1 MPLPIT
7 VFRTHRLRCHTLP
20 EIRMYTSGPDCTMRI
35 SVPFTHLLCEYQ
47 HTPQRTLWR
56 RSQRA
61 NISVQ
66 SKKTST
72 KYTVFRTL
80 PRLLRFLRI
89 SRSCCQACKC
99 RTREYQLYTNDRLP
113 SNDANPRYSKI
124 CHRLCESRD
133 PISHIVRI
141 STHATPVQACEF
153 QSKLSQHPSVCA
165 NVRVYLCT

>member
-1 MPLPIT
+1 M
-7 VFRTHRLRCHTLP
+7 
-20 EIRMYTSGPDCTMRI
+20 
-35 SVPFTHLLCEYQ
+35 
-47 HTPQRTLWR
+47 
-56 RSQRA
+56 

-89 SRSCCQACKC
+89 SRSIMLPSLQC
-99 RTREYQLYTNDRLP
+99 RTREYQLYTNDGLP

-141 STHATPVQACEF
+141 STHATQVQACEF
-153 QSKLSQHPSVCA
+153 QSKLSQRPSVCA
-165 NVRVYLCT
+165 NVRSSSAHRRPRVRMSEYRVAQCSACATSNMNFRSA